1 MKTRRLGRTNLQ
13 VSEIGFGA
21 WGIGGTLWVGARDDE
36 SRRALHRALD
46 LGLNL
51 IDTALVYGAGH
62 SERLVGQVLR
72 ERPGAAYVA
81 SKVPPRNG
89 AWPATAGTQ
98 VNEVFPPEHLE
109 RSTEESLRNLG
120 LEAIDVMQLHVWHD
134 GFLDQDGWQEG
145 FRRLKQS
152 GKVRF
157 LGVSVTEH
165 DCDTGLRAVASGLF
179 DVVQVLYNVFD
190 QRPAERF
197 LPACL
202 AHDVGVLARVP
213 LDEGGLTGTIT
224 PDSSFPEGDFRAHYF
239 RGERKREV
247 FERCQALSRL
257 LGEEARTL
265 PELALR
271 FCLGHEAVADRHP
284 GHAPRGHGRAE
295 LRGGRRPAALAGAAR
310 AAEAARLAAQLL
322 ALI

>member
-13 VSEIGFGA
+13 VSEVGFGA
-21 WGIGGTLWVGARDDE
+21 WGIGGTLWIGARDDE

-51 IDTALVYGAGH
+51 IDTALVYGQGH

-72 ERPGAAYVA
+72 ERGGQGVYVA
-81 SKVPPRNG
+81 SKIPPRNG
-89 AWPATAGTQ
+89 AWPATAGTP
-98 VNEVFPPEHLE
+98 VGDVFPPDHLE
-109 RSTEESLRNLG
+109 RSTEESLRHLG
-120 LEAIDVMQLHVWHD
+120 LEAIDLMQLHVWHD
-134 GFLDQDGWQEG
+134 SFLDQDGWQEG
-145 FRRLKQS
+145 FRRLKQA

-179 DVVQVLYNVFD
+179 DAVQVLYNVFD

-224 PDSSFPEGDFRAHYF
+224 PDSSFPEGDFRERYF

-257 LGEEARTL
+257 LGAEARTL

-271 FCLGHEAVADRHP
+271 FCLGHEAVATVIP
-284 GHAPRGHGRAE
+284 GMRRVATVEQSCAVGD
-295 LRGGRRPAALAGAAR
+295 GRRLSP
-310 AAEAARLAAQLL
+310 QLL
-322 ALI
+322 EQLRQHAWPRNFWS